1 MRQKRKLKDGATY
14 KCIGTINRY
23 NNELVDNI
31 AKGIFLILLEEC
43 KALFDFEL
51 YDFSIQNNRV
61 VLVIKPLG
69 NQELWKIMQYL
80 LGVFGMRFN
89 KEFGYHGHVWYD
101 RFKSEIITTPDEVE
115 KIQEELKEFPV
126 TNKLVEN
133 ARNFIFGGLYY
144 LERKI
149 YTAVSV
155 FTKERFYFEL
165 VT

>member
-89 KEFGYHGHVWYD
+89 KQFGFHGHVWYD
-101 RFKSEIITTPDEVE
+101 RFKSEIIASPDEVE
-115 KIQEELKEFPV
+115 KIQSELNEFPIE
-126 TNKLVEN
+126 NKLAEK

-144 LERKI
+144 LDRKK
-149 YTAVSV
+149 YSFVSI
-155 FTKERFYFEL
+155 FTEERFYFEL

>member
-1 MRQKRKLKDGATY
+1 MRQKRKLKVGATY

-101 RFKSEIITTPDEVE
+101 RFKSEIITSPDEVE
-115 KIQEELKEFPV
+115 KIKEELKEFPV